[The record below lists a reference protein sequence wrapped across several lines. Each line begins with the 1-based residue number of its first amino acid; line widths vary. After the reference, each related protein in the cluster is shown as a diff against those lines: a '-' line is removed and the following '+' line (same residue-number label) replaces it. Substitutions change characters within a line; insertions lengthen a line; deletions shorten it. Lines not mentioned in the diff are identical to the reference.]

1 MNLSLGDLT
10 LRLALAAVLG
20 AAIGLERERAARGA
34 GVRTVALV
42 SMGSAL
48 FTLAGAYGFTDE
60 PQNRVSDPTRIAAQV
75 ATGVGFIGAG
85 AILRQGTSVIGL
97 TTAATV
103 WMAAALGV
111 TVAAGGYLAGVIATA
126 ITLVVLVG
134 MRLLKPLA
142 WRLGS
147 TGSVLEITYKQGT
160 GALRPVLD
168 AVGETGASM
177 EDLAITDGTD
187 GTRRVTLQVR
197 MPRGTPVDQLVAAI
211 EEHPDVERVTAS
223 GTGSD
228 R

>member
-10 LRLALAAVLG
+10 LRLALAALLG
-20 AAIGLERERAARGA
+20 AAIGLERERASRGA

-42 SMGSAL
+42 AMGSAL

-60 PQNRVSDPTRIAAQV
+60 PANRVSDPTRIAAQV

-85 AILRQGTSVIGL
+85 AILRQGTSVIGV

-111 TVAAGGYLAGVIATA
+111 TVAAGGYLAGVIATV
-126 ITLVVLVG
+126 ITLIVLVG

-142 WRLGS
+142 WRMGS

-160 GALRPVLD
+160 GTLRPVLD
-168 AVGETGASM
+168 AIGETGASM
-177 EDLAITDGTD
+177 DDLAITDGTD
-187 GTRRVTLQVR
+187 GTRQVILQVR
-197 MPRGTPVDQLVAAI
+197 MPRGTPVDELVAAI
-211 EEHPDVERVTAS
+211 DEHPDVDRVTAS
-223 GTGSD
+223 GTG
-228 R
+228 

>member
-1 MNLSLGDLT
+1 MALSLGDLT
-10 LRLALAAVLG
+10 LRLVLAAVLG
-20 AAIGLERERAARGA
+20 AAIGLERERASRGA

-42 SMGSAL
+42 AMGSAL

-60 PQNRVSDPTRIAAQV
+60 SADRVSDPTRIAAQV

-111 TVAAGGYLAGVIATA
+111 LVAAGGQAAASIATV

-147 TGSVLEITYKQGT
+147 TRSVLEITYKQGT
-160 GALRPVLD
+160 GTLRPVLD
-168 AVGETGASM
+168 ALGETGASM
-177 EDLAITDGTD
+177 EDLAIDDGRD

-197 MPRGTPVDQLVAAI
+197 MPRGTPVDHLVAAI
-211 EEHPDVERVTAS
+211 DDHPDVDRVTAS
-223 GTGSD
+223 GSGTE
-228 R
+228 

>member
-1 MNLSLGDLT
+1 MALSLGDLT
-10 LRLALAAVLG
+10 LRLVLAAVLG
-20 AAIGLERERAARGA
+20 AAIGLERERASRGA

-42 SMGSAL
+42 AMGSAL

-60 PQNRVSDPTRIAAQV
+60 ASDRVSDPTRIAAQV

-85 AILRQGTSVIGL
+85 AIMRQGTSVIGV

-111 TVAAGGYLAGVIATA
+111 LVAAGGYAAATIATA

-142 WRLGS
+142 RRLGS
-147 TGSVLEITYKQGT
+147 TRSVLEITYRQGT
-160 GALRPVLD
+160 GTLRPVLD
-168 AVGETGASM
+168 AMGETGASL
-177 EDLAITDGTD
+177 EDLAIDDGSD

-197 MPRGTPVDQLVAAI
+197 MPRGTPVDHLVAALDD
-211 EEHPDVERVTAS
+211 HPDVNRVTAS
-223 GTGSD
+223 GSVVE
-228 R
+228 